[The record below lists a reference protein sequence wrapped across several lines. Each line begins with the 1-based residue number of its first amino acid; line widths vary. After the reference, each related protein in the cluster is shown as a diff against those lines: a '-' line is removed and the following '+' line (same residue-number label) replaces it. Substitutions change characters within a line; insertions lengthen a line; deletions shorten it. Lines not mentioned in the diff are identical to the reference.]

1 MAQAQEVQKQQTIDP
16 NQVRTLPI
24 HLIKVG
30 DNVGRPKSIRKETEG
45 EGQNLDSI
53 KSVGILQPLT
63 VGPRNDDGTYTLL
76 DGFRRF
82 SKAKEFKI
90 TNVPVHVVDSKKIS
104 AENVARLANL
114 ARKELDPYQKALVYK
129 QMTDEGMNKLAIA
142 KLVGVHHSVIT
153 NHLQL
158 LSLQPQEQK
167 DIIGG
172 FWTFGAALDIGK
184 IRESVN
190 PEVAQRIKELA
201 EKKAQAEKDKKAK
214 EAQAAKL
221 KQGGYPKVGKDSA
234 KPSAKGK
241 QSDAVQKRHVEE
253 AAAEVAKSDPKAK
266 EALARTGGV
275 GKKAVA
281 KVDLRDIDAF
291 KVVLATHF
299 EETDKP
305 ALEAF
310 AMLFSQWADGSIDG
324 EVFAAQFEESF
335 GLYGMGEDADGGAD
349 GGADGDEG

>member
-1 MAQAQEVQKQQTIDP
+1 MAQTEVQKQQTIDP

-24 HLIKVG
+24 HLIKAG
-30 DNVGRPKSIRKETEG
+30 DNVGRPKSIRKETES

-63 VGPRNDDGTYTLL
+63 VGPRSDDGTYPLL

-90 TNVPVHVVDSKKIS
+90 TNVPVHVVDSKKVS

-214 EAQAAKL
+214 EAQAQKL
-221 KQGGYPKVGKDSA
+221 KQGGYPKVGKDST
-234 KPSAKGK
+234 KAKGK

-310 AMLFSQWADGSIDG
+310 AMLFSQWADGSVDG

-335 GLYGMGEDADGGAD
+335 GLYGMGEDADAD
-349 GGADGDEG
+349 GNEG

>member
-1 MAQAQEVQKQQTIDP
+1 MAQAQEVQKQQQQTIDP

-24 HLIKVG
+24 ELIKAT
-30 DNVGRPKSIRKETEG
+30 DNVGRPKSIRREAEA

-53 KSVGILQPLT
+53 KSVGILQPLI
-63 VGPRNDDGTYTLL
+63 VGPRNDDGTYPLL
-76 DGFRRF
+76 DGFRRL
-82 SKAKEFKI
+82 SKAKELKI
-90 TNVPVHVVDSKKIS
+90 SRVPVHVVDSKKIS

-158 LSLQPQEQK
+158 LSLQPQEQR

-221 KQGGYPKVGKDSA
+221 KQGGYPKVGKDST
-234 KPSAKGK
+234 KAKGK

-281 KVDLRDIDAF
+281 KMDVRDIDAF

-305 ALEAF
+305 ALEAY

-335 GLYGMGEDADGGAD
+335 GLYESEDGGAD
-349 GGADGDEG
+349 GGADADGDEG